1 MTQVRAFIGVVN
13 GTIPA
18 DLGPPVPGTGGCVF
32 SFTVPNS
39 GSNTLIG
46 NYTGSANFRPNVCDG
61 SYVGSYDWTGAHGE
75 RMSGPFMGQLIPTAT
90 QGVNLNVESSLIT
103 GGNGRF
109 QNATGMMANYGV
121 VNFAT
126 GTFAIPYQGTVSF
139 DH

>member
-1 MTQVRAFIGVVN
+1 MKTLHLPKVSGRTCLRALFVLVLLGTGLALMPLVGQTPAGADRSDNDQVRAFIGVVN

-61 SYVGSYDWTGAHGE
+61 SYVGPMIGPA
-75 RMSGPFMGQLIPTAT
+75 RMASG
-90 QGVNLNVESSLIT
+90 
-103 GGNGRF
+103 
-109 QNATGMMANYGV
+109 
-121 VNFAT
+121 
-126 GTFAIPYQGTVSF
+126 
-139 DH
+139 